1 MRNKLQIYSIIP
13 SLENKCLE
21 AVKGSDIAIPRHG
34 APDIRKVCAE
44 DASLEVAVLYDP
56 AFIYVIDE
64 FYFCKH
70 LQAILYA
77 VE

>member
-1 MRNKLQIYSIIP
+1 MLRYRYPATRS
-13 SLENKCLE
+13 
-21 AVKGSDIAIPRHG
+21 
-34 APDIRKVCAE
+34 PDIRKVCAE
-44 DASLEVAVLYDP
+44 DASLDVAVLYDP

-70 LQAILYA
+70 LQSILYA